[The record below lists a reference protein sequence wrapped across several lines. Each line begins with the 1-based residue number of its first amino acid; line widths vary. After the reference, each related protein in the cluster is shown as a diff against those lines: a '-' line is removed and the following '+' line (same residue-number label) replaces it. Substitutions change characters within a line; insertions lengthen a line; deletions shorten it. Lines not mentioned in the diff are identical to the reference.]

1 MSHPEHTVKSR
12 VAAISILASAVM
24 AAAKFVVGI
33 AIGSLA
39 LISEALHSSVD
50 LVATVITWLVVR
62 VSGKPADKEHHYG
75 HGKLESL
82 SALGVIAMLYVL
94 AGGILVESWSRLR
107 EGAIPPTLSAIPF
120 IVLLIDIGVNF
131 WRARALHRTARDTKS
146 QALAADALHFASDVL
161 GSLAVIAGLALS
173 GLGYAWGD
181 AAAAI
186 GVAVVISLLGLRL
199 ARSTVETLLDRA
211 PEGVSEKAAAAIKAV
226 PGVVGV
232 ERLRV
237 RMVGPTHFIDAIVQV
252 PRTFPI
258 DRVDEIK
265 RKAQAAVTRALDDAD
280 LTFTAVPVARDNES
294 VRERI
299 MVIARN
305 SGLAVHHVTVHDL
318 GGKLTVSIDLEVD
331 GGMELTAAHDIAQD
345 LERNIRDEFG
355 EDVEVDTHIEP
366 LEPEL
371 PHGVDAAPDRVETI
385 RTALTR
391 FAADSAIHDI
401 HSVRVRDTDAGE
413 IVNFHCHA
421 APSMSVIEVHEN
433 VDEIE
438 RALRRAFPAVKRV
451 ISHAEPPDAQ
461 SNPANAG
468 RVLVSD
474 SPRRCVARVI
484 RRWTRFIF
492 INESLTLDRPRKLDS
507 NRCDSEVAGG
517 SAELGAEDF
526 AISFPWG
533 LKAWRAHTRRARAS
547 NPIRSRDWRSR
558 SRNRPIIGS

>member
-1 MSHPEHTVKSR
+1 MSHPVHNAKSR
-12 VAAISILASAVM
+12 VAAISIFASAGM
-24 AAAKFVVGI
+24 ATAKFVVGI

-50 LVATVITWLVVR
+50 VVATVITWMVVR
-62 VSGKPADKEHHYG
+62 VSDRPADEEHHYG
-75 HGKLESL
+75 HGKFESV

-94 AGGILVESWSRLR
+94 AGGILVESYSRLR
-107 EGAIPPTLSAIPF
+107 EGVPPPTVSAIPF
-120 IVLLIDIGVNF
+120 IVLLLDIAVNF
-131 WRARALHRTARDTKS
+131 WRARALHRTAHDTKS

-161 GSLAVIAGLALS
+161 GSIAVMIGLALS

-186 GVAVVISLLGLRL
+186 GVAVMIALLGLRL

-211 PEGVSEKAAAAIKAV
+211 PEGASEKATAAIRAV
-226 PGVVGV
+226 PGVVDV

-237 RMVGPTHFIDAIVQV
+237 RMVGSTYFIDAIVQV
-252 PRTFPI
+252 PRTYPI

-265 RKAQAAVTRALDDAD
+265 RKAQDAVAGALDDAD

-331 GGMELTAAHDIAQD
+331 GEMALTAAHDIAHE
-345 LERNIRDEFG
+345 LERDIREEFG

-371 PHGVDAAPDRVETI
+371 PLGTDAAPERVEAVK
-385 RTALTR
+385 TALSR
-391 FAADSAIHDI
+391 FAADGAIHDI
-401 HSVRVRDTDAGE
+401 HSVRVRNTDAGE
-413 IVNFHCHA
+413 IVNFHCRA
-421 APSMSVIEVHEN
+421 APSMSVIKVHQN

-438 RALRRAFPAVKRV
+438 RALRRAFPTVKRV
-451 ISHAEPPDAQ
+451 ISHAEPPDA
-461 SNPANAG
+461 
-468 RVLVSD
+468 
-474 SPRRCVARVI
+474 
-484 RRWTRFIF
+484 
-492 INESLTLDRPRKLDS
+492 
-507 NRCDSEVAGG
+507 
-517 SAELGAEDF
+517 
-526 AISFPWG
+526 
-533 LKAWRAHTRRARAS
+533 
-547 NPIRSRDWRSR
+547 
-558 SRNRPIIGS
+558 

>member
-1 MSHPEHTVKSR
+1 MSHPEHNVKSR
-12 VAAISILASAVM
+12 VAAISIFASAVM
-24 AAAKFVVGI
+24 AVAKFVVGV

-50 LVATVITWLVVR
+50 LVATVVTWLVVQ
-62 VSGKPADKEHHYG
+62 VSGKPADDQHHYG
-75 HGKLESL
+75 HGKIESL

-107 EGAIPPTLSAIPF
+107 EGAAPPTLSAIPF
-120 IVLLIDIGVNF
+120 IVLLVDIAVNL

-161 GSLAVIAGLALS
+161 GSLAVIIGLALS

-211 PEGVSEKAAAAIKAV
+211 PEGVSDKAAAAIKSV
-226 PGVVGV
+226 PGVVDV

-252 PRTFPI
+252 PRTYPI
-258 DRVDEIK
+258 DRIDEIK
-265 RKAQAAVTRALDDAD
+265 RRAQAAVTKALDDAD

-331 GGMELTAAHDIAQD
+331 GEMELTAAHDIAQE
-345 LERNIRDEFG
+345 LERNIRDQFG

-385 RTALTR
+385 RTALAR
-391 FAADSAIHDI
+391 FAADSAIRDI
-401 HSVRVRDTDAGE
+401 HSVRVRNTDAGE

-461 SNPANAG
+461 
-468 RVLVSD
+468 
-474 SPRRCVARVI
+474 
-484 RRWTRFIF
+484 
-492 INESLTLDRPRKLDS
+492 
-507 NRCDSEVAGG
+507 
-517 SAELGAEDF
+517 
-526 AISFPWG
+526 
-533 LKAWRAHTRRARAS
+533 
-547 NPIRSRDWRSR
+547 
-558 SRNRPIIGS
+558 